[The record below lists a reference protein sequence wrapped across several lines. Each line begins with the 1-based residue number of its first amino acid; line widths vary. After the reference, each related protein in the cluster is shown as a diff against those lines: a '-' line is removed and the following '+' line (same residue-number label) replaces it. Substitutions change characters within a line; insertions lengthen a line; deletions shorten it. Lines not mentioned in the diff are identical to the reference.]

1 MFSVSNDLSSSDG
14 LSDSSGFLRSSR
26 FSSSTGF
33 SSSNK
38 WINNHAYSA
47 FKEVDLH
54 CETNNNDHHTS
65 QISVNQLIVRRG
77 QPFNITLKMAKPF
90 NPDSDQLTMKVVTGK
105 YPSEERGTMSRFGV
119 PDKVE
124 LSPCAIAVWKAEL
137 QKNSLPETGMLA
149 LTITPPAHAPVGE
162 YKLSAGLKAEE
173 NELAELFVLF
183 NPWCSEDW
191 VFLPNE
197 AERQEYV
204 MNQHGII
211 YKGSDQ
217 YIHGLSWDFGQFEED
232 MVQICLKLLDLS
244 RKHKRD
250 PADDVSARCNPIYVG
265 RVVTNM
271 VNKED
276 ANDGVLVGNW
286 SDDYSRGFPPT
297 HWSGS
302 YDILKQW
309 YTTSFKRVSY
319 GQCWVFAGIMCSVMR
334 LLGIPCRVV
343 TNFQSAHDSNA
354 NLTIDK
360 YYGDFLVRPKE
371 TDERVWNFHV
381 WVEGWMRRPDLAED
395 GRYDGWQALDG
406 TPQELSEISAILKG
420 DVHLKYDVLFVSA
433 EVNADVV
440 SWLVKRDGSK
450 VEMFS
455 DTKSVGQHIS
465 TKAVGSNERVDITN
479 TYKHTEGSAME
490 RAVFRYALSK
500 LDINNTKPTD
510 GNAAPQLIIKFEEE
524 STPVNGQDVK
534 MKLVLR
540 NEGSS
545 ARTLS
550 IGVSVQAM
558 TYTGRLKENIKN
570 EVIEKELL
578 PGNDLTIPIQVP
590 YSSYSKQMVSCQTM
604 NISALITDI
613 QNNQIY
619 VADDRVVLKDPP
631 ISLTVPDEAR
641 VDQKMTFKVDF
652 KNPVNETLTGCT
664 LTVSG
669 TGLVQSE
676 EIIKVPDLMSYN
688 TLSMKFSLFPYK
700 SGEKTLLVDFD
711 CASFRDIKA
720 SCTVNVKP

>member
-1 MFSVSNDLSSSDG
+1 MLYRNLTEKLWKDLKINDHICPICDLE
-14 LSDSSGFLRSSR
+14 LFL
-26 FSSSTGF
+26 
-33 SSSNK
+33 
-38 WINNHAYSA
+38 
-47 FKEVDLH
+47 DLH

-440 SWLVKRDGSK
+440 SWLVNGSK

-479 TYKHTEGSAME
+479 TYKHTEGG
-490 RAVFRYALSK
+490 LSQQTESFQFIPVK
-500 LDINNTKPTD
+500 LFTLVMLVNQNTAGMT
-510 GNAAPQLIIKFEEE
+510 ITFE

-578 PGNDLTIPIQVP
+578 PGNGDSFGVICFTFACKCCGNQVSKSLFVFFLRLFKI
-590 YSSYSKQMVSCQTM
+590 SSLFQ
-604 NISALITDI
+604 
-613 QNNQIY
+613 
-619 VADDRVVLKDPP
+619 
-631 ISLTVPDEAR
+631 VPDEAR

-676 EIIKVPDLMSYN
+676 EIIKYVG
-688 TLSMKFSLFPYK
+688 KC
-700 SGEKTLLVDFD
+700 TLLVDFD
-711 CASFRDIKA
+711 CASFRDIKKINYKNLKNIL
-720 SCTVNVKP
+720 VNSTPLPIAGRSKRN

>member
-124 LSPCAIAVWKAEL
+124 PSPGAIAVWKAEL

-271 VNKED
+271 YV
-276 ANDGVLVGNW
+276 
-286 SDDYSRGFPPT
+286 S
-297 HWSGS
+297 
-302 YDILKQW
+302 ILETYQSP
-309 YTTSFKRVSY
+309 SFLNER
-319 GQCWVFAGIMCSVMR
+319 
-334 LLGIPCRVV
+334 
-343 TNFQSAHDSNA
+343 
-354 NLTIDK
+354 
-360 YYGDFLVRPKE
+360 KE
-371 TDERVWNFHV
+371 TV
-381 WVEGWMRRPDLAED
+381 
-395 GRYDGWQALDG
+395 
-406 TPQELSEISAILKG
+406 SAILKG

-540 NEGSS
+540 SEGSS

-550 IGVSVQAM
+550 IAVSVQAM

-631 ISLTVPDEAR
+631 ISFTVPDEAR

-652 KNPVNETLTGCT
+652 NNPVNETLTGFT

>member
-1 MFSVSNDLSSSDG
+1 RARELEM
-14 LSDSSGFLRSSR
+14 
-26 FSSSTGF
+26 
-33 SSSNK
+33 
-38 WINNHAYSA
+38 
-47 FKEVDLH
+47 DLH

-65 QISVNQLIVRRG
+65 QISVNKLIVRRG

-119 PDKVE
+119 SDKVE
-124 LSPCAIAVWKAEL
+124 PSPCAIAVWKAEL

-149 LTITPPAHAPVGE
+149 LTITPPANAPVGE

-197 AERQEYV
+197 VERQEYV

-217 YIHGLSWDFGQFEED
+217 YIHGLTWDFGQFEED

-244 RKHKRD
+244 RKHKRN

-276 ANDGVLVGNW
+276 TNNGVLVGKW
-286 SDDYSRGFPPT
+286 SGNYGFGFPPT

-302 YDILKQW
+302 YAILKQW
-309 YTTSFKRVSY
+309 YTTSFKRVNY

-354 NLTIDK
+354 NLIIDK

-371 TDERVWNFHV
+371 TDEHVWNFHV
-381 WVEGWMRRPDLAED
+381 WTEGWMRRPDLAED

-406 TPQELSEISAILKG
+406 TPQELSENVFCCGPAPVSAILKG

-450 VEMFS
+450 VELFS

-465 TKAVGSNERVDITN
+465 TKAVGSDERMDITN
-479 TYKHTEGSAME
+479 TYKYTEGGLSQQTDRIISVHSCGGFYSRRVGE
-490 RAVFRYALSK
+490 PKHSWVCTNKNPGKVFFL
-500 LDINNTKPTD
+500 
-510 GNAAPQLIIKFEEE
+510 
-524 STPVNGQDVK
+524 
-534 MKLVLR
+534 LVFKISPLF
-540 NEGSS
+540 
-545 ARTLS
+545 
-550 IGVSVQAM
+550 
-558 TYTGRLKENIKN
+558 
-570 EVIEKELL
+570 
-578 PGNDLTIPIQVP
+578 QVP
-590 YSSYSKQMVSCQTM
+590 
-604 NISALITDI
+604 A
-613 QNNQIY
+613 
-619 VADDRVVLKDPP
+619 
-631 ISLTVPDEAR
+631 EAK
-641 VDQKMTFKVDF
+641 VYQKMTFKVNF

-669 TGLVQSE
+669 SGLVRSE
-676 EIIKVPDLMSYN
+676 ETIKYVFPAGKCAYTGAGFQ
-688 TLSMKFSLFPYK
+688 TLR
-700 SGEKTLLVDFD
+700 TNQ
-711 CASFRDIKA
+711 SFKM
-720 SCTVNVKP
+720 